1 MGCGTSLPS
10 EEKTHVRRNSNKR
23 YIPRPILKTPRPP
36 NLPDAIMNSPRV
48 KSLESQPFP
57 S

>member
-23 YIPRPILKTPRPP
+23 YIPKKFFNTPRP
-36 NLPDAIMNSPRV
+36 NLPDAITKAPRI